1 MADELILIARVGA
14 AHGVRGEVRVKPFG
28 LDGEAIGDHGPLRSH
43 DGARRLTVDRVRPI
57 AGGMVIVKFIGIDD
71 RTAAERLN
79 HLDLFVERAA
89 LPEPDEDEFYH
100 ADLIGL
106 AVVTVAGEPIGHVI
120 AVQDFGAG
128 DLLEVDRPGKPS
140 VFVPFTKAVV
150 PTVEIAKGRVVI
162 DPPIGLLDEAEPGP
176 KRRRSPPKSGHVDG
190 DIDKDAGAGS

>member
-1 MADELILIARVGA
+1 MADDLILIARIGA

-28 LDGEAIGDHGPLRSH
+28 LDGEGIGDHGPLRSI
-43 DGARRLTVDRVRPI
+43 DGKRILTVDRVRAI
-57 AGGMVIVKFIGIDD
+57 AGGMVIAKFVGIDD

-79 HLDLFVERAA
+79 HLDLYVERSA

-106 AVVTVAGEPIGHVI
+106 AVVTVSGEPVGRVM

-128 DLLEVDRPGKPS
+128 DLLEVDRPGKSS

-150 PTVEIAKGRVVI
+150 PRVDLAQGQVVV
-162 DPPIGLLDEAEPGP
+162 DPPIGLLDEPTPGP
-176 KRRRSPPKSGHVDG
+176 KRRRSPPRPDG
-190 DIDKDAGAGS
+190 GMDDETAP